1 MCQNK
6 PREVGA
12 LGIDATAGVVGLD
25 ANGSLYSYTPT
36 ATSPR
41 ALRYLEWILG
51 EQASDPR
58 CAPDHRN
65 TTLKVH
71 VGPVS
76 SHVANWKAVEET
88 LRGTRY
94 EHFLLE

>member
-1 MCQNK
+1 MAAGLPVRHLTYEELNDDHSK
-6 PREVGA
+6 
-12 LGIDATAGVVGLD
+12 LGDI
-25 ANGSLYSYTPT
+25 
-36 ATSPR
+36 R
-41 ALRYLEWILG
+41 KWILG

-58 CAPDHRN
+58 CAPEHRN

-76 SHVANWKAVEET
+76 SHVANWEAVEET

-94 EHFLLE
+94 EHFLSE